1 MKLVHA
7 IQILGTPRRID
18 MQVACP
24 GCSAR
29 AMAFSDGS
37 IMCIAEGGACYEP
50 EPSDAG
56 HPAYGELL
64 RLRGEFDKANGISVT
79 DRALLPTKVLGAPPQ
94 VAPHGAP
101 EGADTALSDG
111 DRALFLN
118 SAPSLA
124 DNERIGG
131 TPEGLKPWDQLI

>member
-7 IQILGTPRRID
+7 IQILGNPSRID

-29 AMAFSDGS
+29 AMAYSDGS

-64 RLRGEFDKANGISVT
+64 RLRIEFDKANGISVT

-94 VAPHGAP
+94 VASHGSHS
-101 EGADTALSDG
+101 DLNDG

-118 SAPSLA
+118 SAPSP
-124 DNERIGG
+124 DENERIGG
-131 TPEGLKPWDQLI
+131 NLEGLKPWDQLI